1 MQNFEFNERA
11 IQPVECV
18 KEAWA
23 LIKDEYW
30 ILFAVSLVGAL
41 IGGISMYVL
50 IGAMI
55 CGIFKAYLNKI
66 DGHRANFEDL
76 WKGFNYFT
84 PSLLVTIAVFV
95 PAIIWTV
102 MMVMTL
108 YLPLIALAIMGP
120 DADPASIIAPF
131 VVGLIL
137 DLLVGIV
144 MVGLHT
150 LLIFSFP
157 LIVDRELSA
166 MDAIKLSARAA
177 MKNVGGIAGL
187 FLVNLA
193 LVLLGYA
200 ALCIGLYLMIPIITA
215 THLVAYRK
223 VFPRIENRY
232 FEPPPISAYGG
243 G

>member
-11 IQPVECV
+11 IRPVECV
-18 KEAWA
+18 KEAWG

-55 CGIFKAYLNKI
+55 CGIFKTYLNKI
-66 DGHRANFEDL
+66 DGHRAKFEDL
-76 WKGFNYFT
+76 WLGFNYFT
-84 PSLLVTIAVFV
+84 PSLLVTVAIFV
-95 PAIIWTV
+95 PVIIWTV
-102 MMVMTL
+102 MIMMTL
-108 YLPLIALAIMGP
+108 YVPLIAAAIMGP
-120 DADPASIIAPF
+120 KADPAAIIGPF
-131 VVGLIL
+131 AVGLIL
-137 DLLVGIV
+137 DLVVGVV

-166 MDAIKLSARAA
+166 MDSIRLSARAA
-177 MKNVGGIAGL
+177 MKNVGGITGL
-187 FLVNLA
+187 FLVNIG
-193 LVLLGYA
+193 LVLLGYF
-200 ALCIGLYLMIPIITA
+200 ALCVGVYLVIPIITA

-223 VFPRIENRY
+223 VFPPIENRF